1 MKKNILTYRQIL
13 IFAAVSILTF
23 PNFAQAYL
31 DPGSGS
37 YIIQLLFGALF
48 GASYLVKVY
57 WEKIK
62 SFFSKSPTENPSSD
76 NKDD

>member
-1 MKKNILTYRQIL
+1 MKNNILTYGQIL
-13 IFAAVSILTF
+13 ILAAVSIVTF

-37 YIIQLLFGALF
+37 YIIQLLFGVLF

-62 SFFSKSPTENPSSD
+62 SFFRKSPTENPSSD